1 MEKGQGLQFS
11 DIDKKN
17 LLERYEDF
25 LFSGT
30 KIAKITPILL
40 ALIATPGLLALAL
53 VIPNLV
59 KLFEGE
65 NDFLSS
71 QRRNSCHVTFARAR
85 KRGLLKIKQKKGS
98 TCVVLTKK
106 GENILYREL
115 LDGVR
120 IIPQEK
126 WDQKWRIV
134 IFDFP
139 VKYNFARDLF
149 RKKLKKWNFQQI
161 QKSVFLCPWPC
172 LHEFSLLR
180 RALKAEHYALFL
192 ETTFCENEKRWRE
205 VFHLKYK

>member
-25 LFSGT
+25 LSSGT
-30 KIAKITPILL
+30 KMAKITPILL
-40 ALIATPGLLALAL
+40 ALIATPGLLAFAL

-65 NDFLSS
+65 KDLRSS
-71 QRRNSCHVTFARAR
+71 RQKNSYRVAFARAR
-85 KRGLLKIKQKKGS
+85 KRGFLKIIQKEGS
-98 TCVVLTKK
+98 ACVALTKK
-106 GENILYREL
+106 GENTLYREL
-115 LDGVR
+115 LNTVR

-149 RKKLKKWNFQQI
+149 RQKLKKWNFQQI

-172 LHEFSLLR
+172 LQELSLLR
-180 RALKAEHYALFL
+180 RALKAEHYVLFL
-192 ETTFCENEKRWRE
+192 ETIFCENEERWRK